1 MRHHRN
7 SEYTCGLWHDSLL
20 ADLAWSVDDHPP
32 PEQEWPSL
40 DEGDFPSWSWCS
52 VNMRCV
58 YGYEIVCEWED
69 HKDAKVLNVSA
80 PALALS
86 PSATDA
92 SAASIRA
99 GCIALDWRLFDL
111 PEQSLADDL
120 HFGDI
125 RPPSFNIRPDYNW
138 SPPPGGTEA
147 LHLVALGT
155 LRFAALGHKYVYFAG
170 ILLYC
175 VDRRQGLYKRLGRL
189 MLRSFPEDAGT
200 TSPGSEKL
208 TCETGD
214 GLRWGGG
221 LLGEG
226 RITIVNLVL
235 GGTPQ
240 RHLCVYIVSR
250 LFGSLK
256 APLPCPYAIRG
267 GGRLVEAS
275 DGSVADRI
283 SFKCRLRRRPIP
295 IPASGRLQ

>member
-20 ADLAWSVDDHPP
+20 ADLACSVDDHPP

-80 PALALS
+80 PASALS
-86 PSATDA
+86 RSATDA
-92 SAASIRA
+92 SATSIRA

-125 RPPSFNIRPDYNW
+125 RPPSFEFLPDYSW

-155 LRFAALGHKYVYFAG
+155 THVVSWISHVCNVG
-170 ILLYC
+170 ILLCC
-175 VDRRQGLYKRLGRL
+175 VDRSQGLYKRLGL
-189 MLRSFPEDAGT
+189 MKLTFIGQDAGT
-200 TSPGSEKL
+200 TSPGSEKR
-208 TCETGD
+208 TCGTGD
-214 GLRWGGG
+214 GLSWGGG
-221 LLGEG
+221 FLGEG
-226 RITIVNLVL
+226 RITTVNLV
-235 GGTPQ
+235 
-240 RHLCVYIVSR
+240 
-250 LFGSLK
+250 
-256 APLPCPYAIRG
+256 
-267 GGRLVEAS
+267 
-275 DGSVADRI
+275 
-283 SFKCRLRRRPIP
+283 
-295 IPASGRLQ
+295 